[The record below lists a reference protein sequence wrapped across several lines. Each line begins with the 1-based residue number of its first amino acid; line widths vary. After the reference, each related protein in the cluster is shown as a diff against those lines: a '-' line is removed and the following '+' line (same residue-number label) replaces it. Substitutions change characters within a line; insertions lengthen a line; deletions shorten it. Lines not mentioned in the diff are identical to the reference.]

1 MSLRHGRITVRT
13 AMIFVAWLSVHLA
26 LWRIGLLLELAP
38 VTLTLTV
45 IWKLRHVEQYRI
57 SMSAGLSLVVS
68 IFAAVVIAAV
78 EIMFV
83 SPAGS
88 VVLDPRNLAGGIVYA
103 PFVSLVTVLCWELE
117 TSPY

>member
-13 AMIFVAWLSVHLA
+13 VMIFVAWLSVHLA

-45 IWKLRHVEQYRI
+45 IWNLRHVEQYRI
-57 SMSAGLSLVVS
+57 SISAGLSLVVS
-68 IFAAVVIAAV
+68 LFAAVVIAAAEV
-78 EIMFV
+78 MFLSTV
-83 SPAGS
+83 DS
-88 VVLDPRNLAGGIVYA
+88 VLLDPRNLAVGINYTLA
-103 PFVSLVTVLCWELE
+103 VSLITLLGWELE